1 MQSRTYQ
8 KIKNQIQSATSQQE
22 VQKMLDLA
30 EKRGANYVQIRD
42 LKALVPEFVSVIY
55 SNRNF
60 VLKFS

>member
-8 KIKNQIQSATSQQE
+8 KIKNQIQSAASKQE

-42 LKALVPEFVSVIY
+42 LKSLVPEFVSVI
-55 SNRNF
+55 
-60 VLKFS
+60 